1 MIKPCQAA
9 GGLLP
14 YPTCSTCC
22 FFFSRLGQQ
31 RQVDQIHCP
40 CRETMGNGDEPR
52 FFGVLGICRYL
63 QHLQILQLLGHAM
76 PCPGRTTRAMRRCPS
91 DMMIF
96 LASPSE
102 SGSLAVVQDKMCWIF
117 QRRGRVMVYLFNFIY
132 TFFVFSLSK
141 KIQLLHHVASL

>member
-96 LASPSE
+96 LASPS
-102 SGSLAVVQDKMCWIF
+102 GSLAVVQDKMCWIF